1 MGRRGYSVPAV
12 RFPMGPMLQCF
23 QTTVRVS
30 EVLQLLG
37 HDPRSRSWAS
47 LAKSD
52 PQTAE
57 MYQTI
62 QRKSPRDRVDAIE
75 EYIRTRLRNDRLPRV
90 VGALPAI
97 SVAFENAPTEF
108 DKAEGSDEMGFLV
121 LPPGRRILLDGL
133 QRVTAALDS
142 YQEHSEID
150 DWFVFA
156 ATFYFPSSQ
165 KKKLTN
171 RELGQLFFDMNYKQK
186 AMSAVHAMKLDQA
199 DPYLQLTNEWGEG
212 GIIKEM
218 GGVENSA
225 SLGKKSTA
233 FVVRKHLFKFVRG
246 AIEGRKAQDQ
256 DKFQPDKPRIDDD
269 NYSDWSLGIQKFLR
283 DLHDRMGNEK
293 FGDRTAVHLSSGGWQ
308 VLGLMYHDIF
318 VKLKEKLSPSEKSAM
333 LDKLAAID
341 WSRYN
346 PKWIELF
353 GDAEVDDQGRE
364 RLGKSTRWGSKVK
377 NELLAYVRGQIGITP
392 EMLASAGP
400 DEEATE
406 ELDDSESELLV
417 ETA

>member
-12 RFPMGPMLQCF
+12 RFEMGPLLQCF
-23 QTTVRVS
+23 QTTVRVA
-30 EVLQLLG
+30 EVQQLLG
-37 HDPRSRSWAS
+37 HDPRSRAWAS
-47 LAKSD
+47 LAKSH

-62 QRKSPRDRVDAIE
+62 QRKSPKDRVDAIE
-75 EYIRTRLRNDRLPRV
+75 EYIRTRLRNDRMPRV

-108 DKAEGSDEMGFLV
+108 EKVNGNDEMGFLV

-133 QRVTAALDS
+133 QRVTAALDF
-142 YQEHSEID
+142 YQDHPEID
-150 DWFVFA
+150 EWFVFA
-156 ATFYFPSSQ
+156 ATFYFPSKD

-199 DPYLQLTNEWGEG
+199 DPYLQLTNEWAEG

-218 GGVENSA
+218 GGVENAA

-256 DKFQPDKPRIDDD
+256 DKFQPEKPRIDDD
-269 NYSDWSLGIQKFLR
+269 NYSDWSLNIQKFLR
-283 DLHDRMGNEK
+283 DLHDRMGNER
-293 FGDRTAVHLSSGGWQ
+293 FGDRSSVHLSSGGWQ
-308 VLGLMYHDIF
+308 VLGLAYHDIY
-318 VKLKEKLSPSEKSAM
+318 VTLREKTSPAEKAAI
-333 LDKLAAID
+333 LDRLAAID

-353 GDAEVDDQGRE
+353 GDAEEDEQGRK
-364 RLGKSTRWGSKVK
+364 RLGKSTRWGTKVK
-377 NELLAYVRGQIGITP
+377 SELLAYVR
-392 EMLASAGP
+392 
-400 DEEATE
+400 EEAGIKPYLPTGVEDESTE

-417 ETA
+417 ENA